1 MEVPETLHHRGRQDR
16 PIRQLQRVFES
27 TDQNTEGEISSAEA
41 VKADLQWWIVGGSFP
56 GWMERALPIPPT
68 LIESNHL
75 DSLLE
80 HTGATPVVGNFE
92 N

>member
-1 MEVPETLHHRGRQDR
+1 MVFGRLLGRVVVNGGLLEVRSQ
-16 PIRQLQRVFES
+16 
-27 TDQNTEGEISSAEA
+27 
-41 VKADLQWWIVGGSFP
+41 GG
-56 GWMERALPIPPT
+56 MERALPIPPT